1 MSDQGFE
8 RVAAVDT
15 LDDGMPVSVCLE
27 NGDAVCLVRV
37 NDEVFALANSC
48 SHADFPMSDGD
59 MVDDYVIECCLH
71 GAQFDVRTGAVLEP
85 PADEPL
91 GTYEVRI
98 DDGAVLVRP
107 RSRPPSA

>member
-8 RVAAVDT
+8 RVATVSA
-15 LDDGMPVSVCLE
+15 LDDGMPASVRLE

-37 NDEVFALANSC
+37 NDEVYALADAC

-59 MVDDYVIECCLH
+59 MVDDYVIECSLH
-71 GAQFDVRTGAVLEP
+71 GAQFDVRTGAVLEL

-91 GTYEVRI
+91 TTYEVRI
-98 DDGAVLVRP
+98 DDDAVLVRP
-107 RSRPPSA
+107 RSQPASE